1 VTLQDDLRQLD
12 EELSSGR
19 LSAEDYRR
27 RRDELLAQQAPG
39 GAEGGVPATPFP
51 PPFRWETAV
60 PDDTQVMQPIGD
72 DAPSSDATQVVP
84 GTGEPDSDRTQVV
97 AGGPAPPAELRDPQ
111 VSRPQGP
118 GQREPSWDFSGD
130 ASAPPWAGSDLP
142 PIPDQQSTWMR
153 QGPEVFEAEGGDSGR
168 GKRVAGIIVL
178 ATLLVGLL
186 VAGVL
191 YAVSG
196 GSAPQ
201 AGDAAPAEN
210 EQQEPIEPPPPPLP
224 APPEPSPPPVDTPQA
239 LIDPPGDPRAGG
251 GLLDLPGLESG
262 DLLPRPIID
271 ALQSGGMTDGILKTS
286 TQGDT
291 TIGMFAFALRDEQA
305 AIDVAEWIAYVQ
317 LMGGLK
323 DDRERALQGV
333 EVLRTAQGA
342 DSTVRRAVYV
352 LYDRV
357 VYFETFGPD
366 QQAALDTFDALLDEQ
381 VAYAPPTV
389 R

>member
-1 VTLQDDLRQLD
+1 
-12 EELSSGR
+12 
-19 LSAEDYRR
+19 
-27 RRDELLAQQAPG
+27 
-39 GAEGGVPATPFP
+39 
-51 PPFRWETAV
+51 
-60 PDDTQVMQPIGD
+60 
-72 DAPSSDATQVVP
+72 
-84 GTGEPDSDRTQVV
+84 
-97 AGGPAPPAELRDPQ
+97 
-111 VSRPQGP
+111 
-118 GQREPSWDFSGD
+118 
-130 ASAPPWAGSDLP
+130 
-142 PIPDQQSTWMR
+142 MR

-201 AGDAAPAEN
+201 AGDAVPAEN